1 MTAEEI
7 LVVQDLAI
15 IMLVA
20 LGLALLCRALRQPL
34 LIGYILAGMI
44 VGPYTPP
51 FSLVQYP
58 DILSDLAEVGIVFLL
73 FAVGLEYPI
82 RKLRAIG
89 RTALVIALAE
99 SLSTFVAGYLLG
111 TAFGFTPFDALFLG
125 LAISVTSTVILSSI
139 LEDLGVLSAPDT
151 ALILGITVI
160 EDIIT
165 VTLLGILQST
175 ALTGHLSVEQ
185 IAVSLFLVVV
195 FVGGTLA
202 IGSRTIPRLVDR
214 LHATGFNEIFLIAIL
229 GVAFSL
235 AIISSLIGISVA
247 TGSFLAG
254 VLVAGSVAQA
264 DAHRMVE
271 PLKQVFGAI
280 FFVSMGAL
288 MNITLLPH
296 YLLPILVFVAVAF
309 GVKLLSTY
317 VAARQQN
324 VPRLEARRAAISMS
338 ASGGEMSIVVAK
350 GGSDVGATTP
360 FVLPFIGALTVV
372 TTLLAP
378 FLVRMAWRS
387 PPVPPAPPPVAAPD
401 PGVGPTEPGGA
412 TAGRDVARR

>member
-1 MTAEEI
+1 MTIDEV

-15 IMLVA
+15 VMLVA

-34 LIGYILAGMI
+34 LIGYIVAGMI
-44 VGPYTPP
+44 IGPYTPP

-58 DILSDLAEVGIVFLL
+58 DILSALAEIGIVFLL
-73 FAVGLEYPI
+73 FAVGLEYPLG
-82 RKLRAIG
+82 RLRSIG

-99 SLSTFVAGYLLG
+99 SLSTFAAGYLLG
-111 TAFGFTPFDALFLG
+111 VAFGFTTYDALFLG

-139 LEDLGVLSAPDT
+139 LEDLGVLNAPDT
-151 ALILGITVI
+151 ALLLGITVV

-175 ALTGHLSVEQ
+175 ALNGHLSVDQ
-185 IAVSLFLVVV
+185 IALSLVLVIL
-195 FVGGTLA
+195 FIAGTLA
-202 IGSRTIPRLVDR
+202 IGSRTIPKLVDR
-214 LHATGFNEIFLIAIL
+214 LHATGLNEIFLIAIL

-254 VLVAGSVAQA
+254 VLVAESNAQA
-264 DAHRMVE
+264 DAHRLMA

-288 MNITLLPH
+288 MDIGLLPR
-296 YLLPILVFVAVAF
+296 YILPILVFVAVAF
-309 GVKLLSTY
+309 GVKLVSTY
-317 VAARQQN
+317 VAARQQR
-324 VPRLEARRAAISMS
+324 VPAAEAKRAAISMS

-350 GGSDVGATTP
+350 GGNDIGATTP

-378 FLVRMAWRS
+378 VVVRLAWRQR
-387 PPVPPAPPPVAAPD
+387 PAPPTPPTASPAPPV
-401 PGVGPTEPGGA
+401 VEGG
-412 TAGRDVARR
+412 

>member
-1 MTAEEI
+1 MTINEV

-15 IMLVA
+15 VMLVA

-34 LIGYILAGMI
+34 LIGYLVAGMI
-44 VGPYTPP
+44 IGPYTPP

-58 DILSDLAEVGIVFLL
+58 DILSALAEIGIVFLL
-73 FAVGLEYPI
+73 FAVGLEYPVS
-82 RKLRAIG
+82 RLRSIG

-99 SLSTFVAGYLLG
+99 SLSTFAAGYLLG
-111 TAFGFTPFDALFLG
+111 TAFGFTLYDSLFLG

-139 LEDLGVLSAPDT
+139 LEDLGVLNAPDT
-151 ALILGITVI
+151 ALLLGITVL

-175 ALTGHLSVEQ
+175 AVHGHLSFDQ
-185 IAVSLFLVVV
+185 IGISLVLVVA
-195 FVGGTLA
+195 FFGGTLA

-214 LHATGFNEIFLIAIL
+214 LHATGLNEIFLIAIL

-254 VLVAGSVAQA
+254 VLVAESNAQG
-264 DAHRMVE
+264 DAHRLVA

-288 MNITLLPH
+288 MNITLLPR
-296 YLLPILVFVAVAF
+296 YLLPIAVFVVVAF
-309 GVKLLSTY
+309 GVKLVSTY
-317 VAARQQN
+317 LAARQQRVA
-324 VPRLEARRAAISMS
+324 VPEARRAAISMS

-350 GGSDVGATTP
+350 GGNDIGATTP

-372 TTLLAP
+372 TTLIAP
-378 FLVRMAWRS
+378 AVVRLAWR
-387 PPVPPAPPPVAAPD
+387 PRPAPTAGPPAAPPGPD
-401 PGVGPTEPGGA
+401 G
-412 TAGRDVARR
+412 